1 MKNNKKAIVLA
12 LAVSTF
18 IIPVG
23 NDSFAAETAPT
34 EISESGEGTPSTNNT
49 EENT

>member
-1 MKNNKKAIVLA
+1 MKNNKKAIVLT

-34 EISESGEGTPSTNNT
+34 EVN
-49 EENT
+49 